1 MLEQK
6 TICINI
12 NNMLEQKTISI
23 TIKQYVINRY
33 EFSTLSD
40 EYEQC
45 QKTRI
50 YVRGFHT

>member
-23 TIKQYVINRY
+23 TIKQYVITDMN
-33 EFSTLSD
+33 FPP
-40 EYEQC
+40 
-45 QKTRI
+45 
-50 YVRGFHT
+50 